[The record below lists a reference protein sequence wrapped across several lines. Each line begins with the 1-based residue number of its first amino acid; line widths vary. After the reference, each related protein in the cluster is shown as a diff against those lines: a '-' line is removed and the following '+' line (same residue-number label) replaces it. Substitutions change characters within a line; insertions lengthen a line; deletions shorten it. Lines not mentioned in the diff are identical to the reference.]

1 MYTYDSLETFWKRFS
16 KVSLDKLA
24 LEKERSILQSENMQL
39 KMLLK
44 QYLDGISV
52 NDEIMSQTNPLMI
65 LSSRRVL
72 EYVFIRMIHHENSIL
87 SFLEINLQEN
97 SYLTLD
103 QPKSSLK
110 HNMSKVLFE
119 KFIRFFD
126 KSIFSLFLSLSNGL
140 FSFSIINF
148 IPYYYYL
155 CSLIIDRDRLV

>member
-16 KVSLDKLA
+16 KVSLDKLS

-72 EYVFIRMIHHENSIL
+72 EYEFLFKKYIYIYIFH
-87 SFLEINLQEN
+87 LEINLLEN
-97 SYLTLD
+97 SYQILD
-103 QPKSSLK
+103 QLKLLSK
-110 HNMSKVLFE
+110 HNM
-119 KFIRFFD
+119 
-126 KSIFSLFLSLSNGL
+126 
-140 FSFSIINF
+140 
-148 IPYYYYL
+148 
-155 CSLIIDRDRLV
+155 